1 MAGPLTSSQ
10 RRVLEFLREFVTR
23 RRFAPTAKEI
33 AAEFGI
39 AEKNAFYYLDLL
51 ERKGHIRRRPHH
63 PRLIEFTGEPLPPP
77 PVRIPVLG
85 RVPAG
90 SPREAIEVAEEE
102 LLFDPALAGGGDL
115 FSLRV
120 KGDSMVGAHIG
131 EGACALAL
139 RALARPLLRGEAV
152 AAVDGGNRFDP
163 YEISKAARALG
174 GDGREALLRIR
185 VSRAFTCHQMEALLA
200 HRLSPA
206 LARFDARLALVV
218 GLPETF
224 TDADVPYAEACR
236 IFRGC
241 LSALRRIASG
251 GVRVVL
257 VGRGE
262 RPEDKESGRAGFFR

>member
-120 KGDSMVGAHIG
+120 KGDSMVGAHIC
-131 EGACALAL
+131 EG
-139 RALARPLLRGEAV
+139 
-152 AAVDGGNRFDP
+152 D
-163 YEISKAARALG
+163 Y
-174 GDGREALLRIR
+174 
-185 VSRAFTCHQMEALLA
+185 
-200 HRLSPA
+200 
-206 LARFDARLALVV
+206 
-218 GLPETF
+218 
-224 TDADVPYAEACR
+224 
-236 IFRGC
+236 
-241 LSALRRIASG
+241 
-251 GVRVVL
+251 VL
-257 VGRGE
+257 VRAQAYAADGE
-262 RPEDKESGRAGFFR
+262 I